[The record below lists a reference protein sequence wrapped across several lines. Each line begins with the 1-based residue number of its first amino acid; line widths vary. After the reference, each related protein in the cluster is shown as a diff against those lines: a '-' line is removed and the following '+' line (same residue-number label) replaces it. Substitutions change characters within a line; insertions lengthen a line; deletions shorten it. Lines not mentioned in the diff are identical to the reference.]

1 MWEPAPDATN
11 FPLPLSTYIREP
23 YMSRKFK
30 TRASPTIGDVP
41 YIRLAEMYL
50 IMAEAYA
57 RAGKEPEARAALF
70 TLAKNRD
77 ASYVLSTNSGQAL
90 IDEIL
95 VQRRVELWG
104 EGFRFYDLK
113 RLNLPLDRTVV
124 PNFVSASVGGVM
136 QVPAGD
142 NRWVFAIPIAEIQA
156 NPNSSQNP

>member
-1 MWEPAPDATN
+1 V
-11 FPLPLSTYIREP
+11 RQP

-30 TRASPTIGDVP
+30 TRATPTIGDIP

-50 IMAEAYA
+50 ILAEANA
-57 RAGKEPEARAALF
+57 RSGNEAEARAALL

-77 ASYVLSTNSGQAL
+77 PQYVLSTNTGQAL

-95 VQRRVELWG
+95 IQRRVELWG
-104 EGFRFYDLK
+104 EGFRFFDLK

-124 PNFVSASVGGVM
+124 PNFVSAAVGGTM

-142 NRWVFAIPIAEIQA
+142 PRWVFVIPTTEIQA
-156 NPNSSQNP
+156 NPNTVQNE